1 MIGRN
6 GDCNLNL
13 SSREHKLKSSR
24 LTSSLTSREDLVSQI
39 EASLS
44 SQSSATTTTMIFQRT
59 LLSAL
64 ILIGFENVDAFKRN
78 AQSIVPASVDKEITL
93 SMPTTVAAGCLLALN
108 CGFLNGCCLSL
119 PSRQH
124 PVVAVTSAYTNAVLK
139 SDLFPLQVVAAYA
152 GGSAVAS
159 LFNPEPKAFKLSKST
174 IPVFAL
180 AALAT
185 YETLRTQQLPF
196 AAFAAGLQ
204 NSVTSVHTAN
214 LVRSAHM
221 SGLTSDLGTFVGQ
234 MIRGNKQNM
243 MRAKVCA
250 SLLSSFLLGGY
261 LAVQSSK
268 SIGAV
273 DSLWYSVAFYAL
285 LSVAILAL
293 QY

>member
-1 MIGRN
+1 MAAFKG
-6 GDCNLNL
+6 
-13 SSREHKLKSSR
+13 
-24 LTSSLTSREDLVSQI
+24 
-39 EASLS
+39 A
-44 SQSSATTTTMIFQRT
+44 

-64 ILIGFENVDAFKRN
+64 ALLVSTNGASFTNTVKSA
-78 AQSIVPASVDKEITL
+78 VPTSFDKDITL
-93 SMPTTVAAGCLLALN
+93 SMRATVAAGCLLALN

-119 PSRQH
+119 PHRQH
-124 PVVAVTSAYTNAVLK
+124 PVVAVTSAYTNAALK
-139 SDLFPLQVVAAYA
+139 SDSFPLKIIGAYA

-159 LFNPEPKAFKLSKST
+159 LFNPEPKTFRLSKST
-174 IPVFAL
+174 IPIFAL

-185 YETLRTQQLPF
+185 YETMKTQQLPF

-221 SGLTSDLGTFVGQ
+221 SGLTSDLGTFIGQ
-234 MIRGNKQNM
+234 IARGNKKNVM
-243 MRAKVCA
+243 KAKVAA

-273 DSLWYSVAFYAL
+273 DSLWYSVGFYAL
-285 LSVAILAL
+285 LSIGILIL